1 MTRTARTALVRV
13 AVLVVLLGHPASAAA
28 AATAFT
34 SSPAQAADSGSWSVV
49 STQLSASPY
58 VKAALSLTFAKNSV
72 TPQYLWSVNTG
83 TLPLVGTTYTLT
95 TSSAAIKV
103 EGCSTTWNESTGACT
118 SGTITSIVTTLTSPI
133 STLLA
138 VAVPQAVG
146 SRDRLKVTPTV
157 TPSVATTVTL
167 SVTVS
172 RAQARAATIL
182 NT

>member
-1 MTRTARTALVRV
+1 MTRTARSALVPL
-13 AVLVVLLGHPASAAA
+13 AVLVVLLGHPATAA
-28 AATAFT
+28 AATAAAAT
-34 SSPAQAADSGSWSVV
+34 SAAQSAGSGTWAIVA
-49 STQLSASPY
+49 TKLTSAPY
-58 VKAALSLTFAKNSV
+58 VNAALTLTYAKSSV

-83 TLPLVGTTYTLT
+83 TLPLLGSTYTLT
-95 TSSAAIKV
+95 TTSAAIKV

-157 TPSVATTVTL
+157 SPTVATTVTL
-167 SVTVS
+167 GVTVS
-172 RAQARAATIL
+172 RAQVRAATTL
-182 NT
+182 NS